1 MFQWMEGGLH
11 GRRGARAP
19 YHVVLA
25 LRHVFAR
32 AVSRRPDTGAIIASA
47 TAWTMAYVTHED
59 V

>member
-1 MFQWMEGGLH
+1 MIQWMEAGRH

-19 YHVVLA
+19 YHVVSA
-25 LRHVFAR
+25 SRHVFAR
-32 AVSRRPDTGAIIASA
+32 VASRRPGTGATIASA